1 MGKTSNEVKRRYN
14 NKVYKKLTI
23 EMKTEYYELLDV
35 LCKEFNESKTGFIC
49 RMIEEQAK
57 EHKIK

>member
-23 EMKTEYYELLDV
+23 EMKIEYYELLDV
-35 LCKEFNESKTGFIC
+35 L
-49 RMIEEQAK
+49 
-57 EHKIK
+57 